1 MINEKKGKSNERPE
15 KNEGNFMFELN
26 VIHQAN
32 GIQCVAMLK
41 FSHLRVL
48 FSKNQINTML
58 MIMLYAI
65 IYRVGEWV
73 FARVNECVVFDNKNI
88 RLRERE

>member
-1 MINEKKGKSNERPE
+1 MKKRENRTNDQK
-15 KNEGNFMFELN
+15 KNEENFMFELN

-58 MIMLYAI
+58 MILLYAI
-65 IYRVGEWV
+65 IYRLGEWV

>member
-1 MINEKKGKSNERPE
+1 
-15 KNEGNFMFELN
+15 
-26 VIHQAN
+26 
-32 GIQCVAMLK
+32 
-41 FSHLRVL
+41 
-48 FSKNQINTML
+48 ML

-88 RLRERE
+88 RLRERESDWEGVEWAEHML